1 MVVSVL
7 GSSWYGGLMVMESC
21 WGIVTKDVDLA
32 TYLLGVFQVQLPK
45 VERLVELP
53 IPHVESPVPNRR

>member
-1 MVVSVL
+1 M
-7 GSSWYGGLMVMESC
+7 GTKSC
-21 WGIVTKDVDLA
+21 WGGAMKNVNLVT
-32 TYLLGVFQVQLPK
+32 YIFGVLRVQLPE